1 MRPPDRPL
9 MTRRGRTPPR
19 RDRATDGAADPRSRT
34 MATRAMA
41 NATTN
46 ATTSAMTR
54 HRVSSSRRARGWRT
68 ASRASSEDG
77 RGTTEDAIDALAEL
91 SDGRWRVGRYRSK
104 RKEHLV
110 NELGDIVAEE
120 RSGSNIAE
128 HVGWNDGGKLRFC
141 VATVARELDL
151 DEDEVGKK
159 LVNLFALVPGMES
172 RIGDVKMADVVRMTA
187 RVPDVAVAM
196 VRLRDLLPE
205 ADLSKMVTARPSL
218 LLEDFDDIARKIGE
232 LRECAPRLRWDAIL
246 SDFPHLWEIH
256 DMRGNMEMLKEK
268 LSVEDDDALT
278 KLLGGRPELL
288 LSVQSRHDMI
298 TYDNGTLAQVEAMV
312 NGDRTSDG
320 W

>member
-1 MRPPDRPL
+1 
-9 MTRRGRTPPR
+9 MTT
-19 RDRATDGAADPRSRT
+19 
-34 MATRAMA
+34 ATRAAMDA
-41 NATTN
+41 I
-46 ATTSAMTR
+46 ATTSASASTVTTTR
-54 HRVSSSRRARGWRT
+54 GGRRVSSRRARRRGTT
-68 ASRASSEDG
+68 ATSRASRDDG
-77 RGTTEDAIDALAEL
+77 RATTEDAIDALAEM

-128 HVGWNDGGKLRFC
+128 HVGWDDAGKLRFC

-151 DEDEVGKK
+151 DEDEVGKR
-159 LVNLFALVPGMES
+159 LVNLFTLVPGMES
-172 RIGDVKMADVVRMTA
+172 RIGDLKMVDVVRMTA

-205 ADLSKMVTARPSL
+205 ANLSKMVAARPSL
-218 LLEDFDDIARKIGE
+218 LLEDFDELARKIGE
-232 LRECAPRLRWDAIL
+232 LRACAPRLRWDMIL
-246 SDFPHLWEIH
+246 SDFPHLWEVH
-256 DMRGNMEMLKEK
+256 DMRGNVNLLKEK
-268 LSVEDDDALT
+268 LAIEDDEALT

-298 TYDNGTLAQVEAMV
+298 MYDNGTLAQVEAMV

>member
-1 MRPPDRPL
+1 
-9 MTRRGRTPPR
+9 MT
-19 RDRATDGAADPRSRT
+19 
-34 MATRAMA
+34 
-41 NATTN
+41 
-46 ATTSAMTR
+46 
-54 HRVSSSRRARGWRT
+54 
-68 ASRASSEDG
+68 SRASRDEDG
-77 RGTTEDAIDALAEL
+77 RATTEDAIDALAEL

-128 HVGWNDGGKLRFC
+128 HVGWDDAGKLRFC

-151 DEDEVGKK
+151 DEDEVGKR
-159 LVNLFALVPGMES
+159 LVNLFTLVPGMES
-172 RIGDVKMADVVRMTA
+172 RIGDLKMVDVVRMTA

-205 ADLSKMVTARPSL
+205 ANLSKMVAARPSL
-218 LLEDFDDIARKIGE
+218 LLEDFDELARKIGE
-232 LRECAPRLRWDAIL
+232 LRECAPRLRWDMIL
-246 SDFPHLWEIH
+246 SDFPHLWEVR
-256 DMRGNMEMLKEK
+256 DMRGSVNLLKEK
-268 LSVEDDDALT
+268 LAIEDDEALT
-278 KLLGGRPELL
+278 KLLGGQPELL

-298 TYDNGTLAQVEAMV
+298 MYDHGTLAQVEAMV

>member
-1 MRPPDRPL
+1 
-9 MTRRGRTPPR
+9 
-19 RDRATDGAADPRSRT
+19 
-34 MATRAMA
+34 MATRA
-41 NATTN
+41 NATAN
-46 ATTSAMTR
+46 ATTSATTR
-54 HRVSSSRRARGWRT
+54 RRVSSSRRARRWRR
-68 ASRASSEDG
+68 ASRASREDG
-77 RGTTEDAIDALAEL
+77 GETTEDAIDALAEL

-218 LLEDFDDIARKIGE
+218 LLEDFDEIARKIGE
-232 LRECAPRLRWDAIL
+232 LRECAPRLGWDAIL

-256 DMRGNMEMLKEK
+256 DMRGNVEMLKEK